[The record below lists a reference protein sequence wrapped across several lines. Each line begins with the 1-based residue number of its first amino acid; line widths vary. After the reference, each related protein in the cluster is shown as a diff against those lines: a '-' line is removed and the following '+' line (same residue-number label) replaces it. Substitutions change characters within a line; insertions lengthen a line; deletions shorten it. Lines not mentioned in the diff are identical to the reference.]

1 MFYIFACIRDLLSG
15 VNYVTFDHALTM
27 AEIIQEYYEKYK
39 AVFEEN
45 FHIVLDNFEL
55 EAIHKMRTSTKRLRA
70 LFILIEYLTDGKF
83 KAKKQLKKI
92 RSLFKMAGLIR
103 EIQIEHMLTK
113 NLQEDLNNTFDGYLN
128 YLKYRERREIV
139 RFLKQL
145 PADTRGLE
153 VLNDKKIKE
162 TIDALE
168 VEDLKTGTEKFI
180 ADRENEIRKNASKA
194 YSNERIHS
202 IRTLLKQLYYLY
214 DILIELSGRT
224 EILGFSSFRLR
235 EIEQHFG
242 DWHDLVNSRYYLNAF
257 FNTKFYSDDKKYRE
271 LRKKIS
277 SKRKKMRNEIIVTY
291 YPEFR
296 S

>member
-1 MFYIFACIRDLLSG
+1 
-15 VNYVTFDHALTM
+15 M
-27 AEIIQEYYEKYK
+27 AEIIQEYYEQYK

-45 FHIVLDNFEL
+45 FSIVLDNFDL
-55 EAIHKMRTSTKRLRA
+55 VAIHKMRTSTKRLRA

-103 EIQIEHMLTK
+103 EIQIEHLIVK
-113 NLQEDLNNTFDGYLN
+113 NLQEELKNDYGAYLN

-145 PADTRGLE
+145 PADPKRLE
-153 VLNDKKIKE
+153 VLNDNKIRE
-162 TIDALE
+162 TIEALYK
-168 VEDLKTGTEKFI
+168 EDLQSGTEKFI
-180 ADRENEIRKNASKA
+180 AGREKEILKNASKA
-194 YSNERIHS
+194 HSNERIHS
-202 IRTLLKQLYYLY
+202 NRTLLKQLYYLY

-224 EILGFSSFRLR
+224 EILGLSSLRLR

-242 DWHDLVNSRYYLNAF
+242 DWHDLVNSRYYINAF
-257 FNTKFYSDDKKYRE
+257 FKTKFYSGEKKFNE
-271 LRKKIS
+271 LRKQIS
-277 SKRKKMRNEIIVTY
+277 ARRKNMREEIITTY
-291 YPEFR
+291 YPELR